1 LPQAKKGRRQAVTL
15 DNDEETKTMQHSTMS
30 GLPMIEE
37 EEATGDV
44 ARIYGDV
51 KREMHIPFVPN
62 SVKTLAVSPAGLTIY
77 WDLLHSFF
85 QHTTLP
91 QSLTAMI
98 LFTIAK
104 TNNCQYCS
112 ANNELTCRQLGVDE
126 ETLDALVENLTQV
139 YPQRV
144 RAIIEFAVKASRNPQ
159 SLVPEDYERVRAQG
173 VTDEELVEIIL
184 IAAMGKYL
192 DTLADALK
200 IEVEPMIA
208 QALGR

>member
-1 LPQAKKGRRQAVTL
+1 
-15 DNDEETKTMQHSTMS
+15 MQHSTMS

-37 EEATGDV
+37 EEATGEV

-98 LFTIAK
+98 LFTIA
-104 TNNCQYCS
+104 
-112 ANNELTCRQLGVDE
+112 
-126 ETLDALVENLTQV
+126 
-139 YPQRV
+139 
-144 RAIIEFAVKASRNPQ
+144 
-159 SLVPEDYERVRAQG
+159 
-173 VTDEELVEIIL
+173 
-184 IAAMGKYL
+184 
-192 DTLADALK
+192 
-200 IEVEPMIA
+200 
-208 QALGR
+208 

>member
-1 LPQAKKGRRQAVTL
+1 MRHLTI
-15 DNDEETKTMQHSTMS
+15 S

-37 EEATGDV
+37 EEATGEV
-44 ARIYGDV
+44 ARIYDNI
-51 KREMHIPFVPN
+51 KREMQLPFVP
-62 SVKTLAVSPAGLTIY
+62 SGPKALAVSPASLAIY
-77 WDLLHSFF
+77 WDLMHSFF

-91 QSLTAMI
+91 QSLTAMT

-104 TNNCQYCS
+104 INHCQYCS

-126 ETLDALVENLTQV
+126 ETLNALVEDLTKV

-159 SLVPEDYERVRAQG
+159 GLLPEDYERVRAEG
-173 VTDEELVEIIL
+173 VTDEELVEVIF
-184 IAAMGKYL
+184 IAALGKYF

-200 IEVEPMIA
+200 IEVDPEVA

>member
-1 LPQAKKGRRQAVTL
+1 
-15 DNDEETKTMQHSTMS
+15 MQHLTMS

-37 EEATGDV
+37 EEATGEI
-44 ARIYGDV
+44 ARIYSDI
-51 KREMHIPFVPN
+51 KRELQIPFVPN
-62 SVKTLAVSPAGLTIY
+62 GAKALAVSPAGLTIY
-77 WDLLHSFF
+77 WDFMRSFF
-85 QHTTLP
+85 KHTTLP
-91 QSLTAMI
+91 QSLTAMT

-104 TNNCQYCS
+104 INHCQYCS

-126 ETLDALVENLTQV
+126 ETLNALVEDLTQV

-159 SLVPEDYERVRAQG
+159 GLVSEDYERVRAQG

-184 IAAMGKYL
+184 VAAIGKYL

-200 IEVEPMIA
+200 IEVDPAVA